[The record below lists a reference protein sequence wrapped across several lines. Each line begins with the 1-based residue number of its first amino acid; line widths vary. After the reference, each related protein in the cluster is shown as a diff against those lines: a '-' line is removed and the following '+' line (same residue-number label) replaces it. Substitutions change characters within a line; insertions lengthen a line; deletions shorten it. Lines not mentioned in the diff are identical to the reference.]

1 MSRWGKPRKNVKR
14 IDPRY
19 FMDEK
24 TEALEEGFFGKC
36 PDHIVKHTHGH
47 WQAYNPVAYGG
58 RVGGKWLE
66 SPKPESSRPELTS
79 DEIIQGLKDALRA
92 GIDAGWGNWP
102 DGTAGAMYDAGE
114 IIGAWDRDVKACAD
128 RELKDLRKQLYA
140 QYVPPQKR

>member
-1 MSRWGKPRKNVKR
+1 MRRKNTKF

-24 TEALEEGFFGKC
+24 TEVLEEGFFGKC
-36 PDHIVKHTHGH
+36 PAHIVKHKVGH
-47 WQAYNPVAYGG
+47 WEAYNPVTYGP
-58 RVGGKWLE
+58 RVGGKWTE

-79 DEIIQGLKDALRA
+79 GEIIQGLKNDLRA
-92 GIDAGWGNWP
+92 GIDAGWDNWP

-114 IIGAWDRDVKACAD
+114 NIVAWDRDVKACAD